1 MHYNS
6 SCAKASKGIECN
18 CETCNT
24 LLHGVRTPDLSS
36 RIEEI
41 DGRISLSE
49 KCDRENR
56 DGDEIIKKC
65 IKVHY
70 SVVLEEYLSTSC
82 KNTDSKL
89 PSIVE
94 DQYNKIHDKLNK
106 EFSEFEKDPDG
117 YIANNCLDLVSGQ
130 IVKQGSKFTLDQ
142 LLPEANER
150 KNAKKYVKLILKQDH
165 LFCVICVAVLKLLNK
180 AGKVSSKFASELAN
194 EMVELIEVSRG
205 LPEMT
210 ETVVKSLLRAM
221 LSKAFSA
228 VFEKTILSILPPPFN
243 DKRTIRIVGFITCP
257 NIEDHSDVVEY
268 CAKPL
273 LGEKICEKLTPII
286 RERLENYY
294 NQVIGKGCACPS
306 LELPKRDNG

>member
-41 DGRISLSE
+41 DGRISISE

-106 EFSEFEKDPDG
+106 EFSEFEKDR
-117 YIANNCLDLVSGQ
+117 N
-130 IVKQGSKFTLDQ
+130 
-142 LLPEANER
+142 
-150 KNAKKYVKLILKQDH
+150 
-165 LFCVICVAVLKLLNK
+165 
-180 AGKVSSKFASELAN
+180 
-194 EMVELIEVSRG
+194 
-205 LPEMT
+205 
-210 ETVVKSLLRAM
+210 LR
-221 LSKAFSA
+221 
-228 VFEKTILSILPPPFN
+228 
-243 DKRTIRIVGFITCP
+243 
-257 NIEDHSDVVEY
+257 
-268 CAKPL
+268 
-273 LGEKICEKLTPII
+273 
-286 RERLENYY
+286 
-294 NQVIGKGCACPS
+294 
-306 LELPKRDNG
+306 